1 MNICIFSTV
10 FFPSIGGQEIFNE
23 IIANEFIQLGHN
35 VEVVTDTISS
45 DNLDKFPFKVTRTKS
60 IIDKYKSF
68 KRADIILLSNF
79 TLKEVPIAV
88 LSGKKI
94 IINHQISY
102 LNNSSYLSKFLQF
115 IKRKACRFFINIP
128 NSKFTS
134 KHISGKS
141 YVVKNLYNDKLFIK
155 KKHSRTKDFVFCG
168 RLVNDKGIIELAD
181 SFKIVLEQY
190 PNSSLTIIGDG
201 ADKNN
206 LQQYCKKIDINK
218 NVNFENFLSGEKLQS
233 KLIEH
238 LCMVIPSIWE
248 EPFGIVALEG
258 IASCDV
264 IISSNRGGL
273 PEAVGSCGYLVEPT
287 VNKLSKTMIFVIKNR
302 NDESKFIGNKY
313 FDQCVQHLDNFA
325 PRSVAKRYLE
335 IFKNK

>member
-10 FFPSIGGQEIFNE
+10 FFPSIGGQEISTQ

-35 VEVVTDTISS
+35 VEVVTDIITS
-45 DNLDKFPFKVTRTKS
+45 DNLDNFSFKVLRAKS

-68 KRADIILLSNF
+68 KRADIILLRNF
-79 TLKEVPIAV
+79 TVREVAIAIM
-88 LSGKKI
+88 SGKKI
-94 IINHQISY
+94 IISHHITY
-102 LNNSSYLSKFLQF
+102 LHNSSYLSRFLQF
-115 IKRKACRFFINIP
+115 LKKKLSRFFINIP
-128 NSKFTS
+128 NSNFTS

-141 YVVKNLYNDKLFIK
+141 YVVRNLYNDKLFK
-155 KKHSRTKDFVFCG
+155 KKRYLRNKDFVFCG
-168 RLVNDKGIIELAD
+168 RIVANKGVYQLAD
-181 SFKIVLEQY
+181 SFKIVLKQY

-206 LQQYCKKIDINK
+206 LQQYCKKININK

-264 IISSNRGGL
+264 VISSNRGGL
-273 PEAVGSCGYLVEPT
+273 PEAVGSCGYLIDPT
-287 VNKLSKTMIFVIKNR
+287 VNKISETMIFVMKNR

-313 FDQCVQHLDNFA
+313 FDQCVQHLANFA

-335 IFKNK
+335 IFKK